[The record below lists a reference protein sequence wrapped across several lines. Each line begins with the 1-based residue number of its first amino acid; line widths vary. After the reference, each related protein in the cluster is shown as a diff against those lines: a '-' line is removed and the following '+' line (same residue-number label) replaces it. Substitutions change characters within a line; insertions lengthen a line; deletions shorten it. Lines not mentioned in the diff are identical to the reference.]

1 MLEYLNKFPLF
12 GYKYF
17 AQMSIF
23 KVHDLI
29 QRKEHKN
36 EISSQKLNEY
46 KRYMKIDG
54 NFGVEFT
61 HLYNF
66 YKS

>member
-36 EISSQKLNEY
+36 EISSQKLNEC

-54 NFGVEFT
+54 NFEV
-61 HLYNF
+61 
-66 YKS
+66 